1 MWELYYVQTGADRT
15 AAADRVADERAQ
27 SIVNH
32 HHRERAATAVTPMA
46 SKLHQAHLPDLQAN
60 LDTWTSV
67 HTSTTCPTTT
77 SRSISHHM
85 SVNSHC
91 HCFETR
97 ILRTHQV
104 LHLFPPLYNPWWV
117 EGFNNEKFGVKNTTW
132 APNHYTISSA
142 VATAILCGG
151 LVPSISSQLLCHPL
165 AHLVR
170 VQYNQVYPYQL
181 IYQSRLQW
189 DWKYHHSL
197 VYMLYHP
204 ILQSA
209 LWHRH
214 LLVMVWGQLRSF
226 HYLNSLLVRSSYR
239 PIQHHLGY
247 LSHLF
252 GMIWYLQ
259 CRHHRLDYLVCRD
272 YISWYHPYLE
282 HLMCRWIPCAMLF
295 FGLLYHYRSLQ
306 DLWNGFQVCQ
316 ACPRLP
322 RGYRLYSH
330 SLSHFKHLVRPRWH
344 GGLLIFSFL
353 CCPRVPRSTLQRY
366 QPRCSTTSAGALNSA
381 NITLWFDVEFK

>member
-1 MWELYYVQTGADRT
+1 
-15 AAADRVADERAQ
+15 
-27 SIVNH
+27 
-32 HHRERAATAVTPMA
+32 
-46 SKLHQAHLPDLQAN
+46 
-60 LDTWTSV
+60 
-67 HTSTTCPTTT
+67 
-77 SRSISHHM
+77 M

-97 ILRTHQV
+97 RLRTHQV

-165 AHLVR
+165 THLVR

-214 LLVMVWGQLRSF
+214 LLVMVWGQLRSY
-226 HYLNSLLVRSSYR
+226 HYLNSPSAITISTNSTSS
-239 PIQHHLGY
+239 
-247 LSHLF
+247 
-252 GMIWYLQ
+252 
-259 CRHHRLDYLVCRD
+259 
-272 YISWYHPYLE
+272 
-282 HLMCRWIPCAMLF
+282 
-295 FGLLYHYRSLQ
+295 GLLKSSIW
-306 DLWNGFQVCQ
+306 DDMVPSMSSSS
-316 ACPRLP
+316 PRLP
-322 RGYRLYSH
+322 RMSGLYLVVSSMPRTPYVPMDTMCNAVLWAIIPLPKPPGPMEWVPSVS
-330 SLSHFKHLVRPRWH
+330 SLSKTPK
-344 GGLLIFSFL
+344 
-353 CCPRVPRSTLQRY
+353 RV
-366 QPRCSTTSAGALNSA
+366 
-381 NITLWFDVEFK
+381 